1 MKADVAETR
10 TSSRRSAILAL
21 LLAVLGSLAPAA
33 GAAAGSAAIRLA
45 PAVGPP
51 TTGTVVRGTGFG
63 PSETVDLALDGYPQ
77 GSAGTDPQG
86 EFSARIEIP
95 ASALPGL
102 HTVQATGESSGLQ

>member
-21 LLAVLGSLAPAA
+21 LLAMLGSLAPAA

-51 TTGTVVRGTGFG
+51 TTRTVVKGTGFG
-63 PSETVDLALDGYPQ
+63 PSETVDISFDGSLE
-77 GSAGTDPQG
+77 GSAETDPQG
-86 EFSARIEIP
+86 RFWAPIEIP
-95 ASALPGL
+95 AKALPG
-102 HTVQATGESSGLQ
+102 AYS